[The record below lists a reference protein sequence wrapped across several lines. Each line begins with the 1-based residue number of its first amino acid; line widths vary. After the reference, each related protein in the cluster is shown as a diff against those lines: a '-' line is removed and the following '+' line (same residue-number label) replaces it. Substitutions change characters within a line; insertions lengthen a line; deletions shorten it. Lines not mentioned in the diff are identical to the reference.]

1 MTISSPLTLPV
12 TDVKQR
18 LLELL
23 KKVDLY
29 HETVTITKNGV
40 PTGVLLGIQDFESLL
55 ETIEILSDK
64 KIMKSL
70 ERSRKQARIGKLYT
84 DDEVWD

>member
-1 MTISSPLTLPV
+1 MNTELSFTLPV

-23 KKVDLY
+23 KKVELY

-70 ERSRKQARIGKLYT
+70 ERSRKQAKKGKFHT
-84 DDEVWD
+84 DDEVWG